1 LTVNRSTNTT
11 HHQEGQKEMSE
22 KHPDHG
28 LCIGCNGIDIARSG
42 NIKRGSFEQKV
53 KANDT

>member
-1 LTVNRSTNTT
+1 
-11 HHQEGQKEMSE
+11 MSE

-53 KANDT
+53 KAKDT